1 MTITAYLSGIKKG
14 EISMGRADLLG
25 SLEQEL
31 RRGTLVLC
39 ALGLLRRPMYGYHL
53 VSTLAQKGVPVE
65 AGTLYPLL
73 RRLEGQGL
81 LRSVWE
87 TDGAKPRKYYSLTPE
102 GDAIYRQLQEQW
114 KQLSHSVE
122 EIGKEEEK

>member
-1 MTITAYLSGIKKG
+1 
-14 EISMGRADLLG
+14 MGKDDLLG

-39 ALGLLRRPMYGYHL
+39 TLGLLRRPMYGYHL
-53 VSTLAQKGVPVE
+53 VSTLAQKGIPVE

-102 GDAIYRQLQEQW
+102 GAVVYRQLQEQW

-122 EIGKEEEK
+122 EIEKEAKNDL

>member
-1 MTITAYLSGIKKG
+1 
-14 EISMGRADLLG
+14 
-25 SLEQEL
+25 
-31 RRGTLVLC
+31 
-39 ALGLLRRPMYGYHL
+39 MYGYHL
-53 VSTLAQKGVPVE
+53 VSTLAQKGIPVE

-81 LRSVWE
+81 LHSVWE

-102 GDAIYRQLQEQW
+102 GAVVYRQLQEQW

-122 EIGKEEEK
+122 EIEKEAKNDL